1 MKQLNFVIENATGL
15 HARPAKVFV
24 KTAKQFKADIRISHG
39 SKKVNAK
46 SLIAVLGLGVKH
58 GGAVQVDLDG
68 EDEELAAEAL
78 QTAVSA
84 GLGEDDAAHKP
95 VQKPAPQPIV
105 ANGKVKTAVPKLPKD
120 GLAGIGAAPGVAI
133 GPVFQLRQ
141 TALKLTNEF
150 AGVDAEQ
157 AKLDEALA
165 AGKAALHALQQQMQA
180 HAPDEAAIFEV
191 HQELLTDDD
200 LLEAVQQKIQT
211 RQNAGQAW
219 RATIEERA
227 AIMAALDDP
236 LLAARAADIRDVV
249 NRILKLLAGDGAAND
264 VAWPDHPVVVIA
276 HDLTPSDTATLD
288 PKRVL
293 GFATA
298 VGGPTAHSAI
308 IARALSLPAVVS
320 VGDGLLKI
328 GDGTAV
334 ILNGSSGIIQVNPD
348 AAAQE
353 KAKNELAAAK
363 KQQQAAREQAKEPA
377 ITLDNHR
384 MEIAANIGG
393 AADAVKANASG
404 AEGVGLLRT
413 EFLFLDRATPPTED
427 EQFEVYRQI
436 AEAMEGKPV
445 IIRTLDIGGDKPL
458 PYVQVP
464 PEENPFL
471 GERGIRLC
479 LNRPELL
486 REQLRAILR
495 AASYGSLRIM
505 FPMVADMSEW
515 RAAKAMVDEIRAE
528 LNAPELPV
536 GIMIEIPA
544 AAVMADVF
552 AKEVDFFSIG
562 TNDLTQYTLAMDRM
576 HPTLAGKSDGLHPS
590 VLRLIDA
597 TVKGAHAAGKWVGIC
612 GELGADPQATPIL
625 LGLGVDELSVSV
637 PSIATVKAKIRT
649 LTRTEAQKLA
659 AQALACATA
668 QEVRKLVGS

>member
-15 HARPAKVFV
+15 HARPAKLFV
-24 KTAKQFKADIRISHG
+24 KTAKQFKADIRITHG

-58 GGAVQVDLDG
+58 GGAVQVELDG

-78 QTAVSA
+78 QTAVSS
-84 GLGEDDAAHKP
+84 GLGEGDAVHQPNGTSHKP
-95 VQKPAPQPIV
+95 VA
-105 ANGKVKTAVPKLPKD
+105 AAPKD
-120 GLAGIGAAPGVAI
+120 GLAGIGAAPGLAI

-141 TALKLTNEF
+141 TAVKLTNEF
-150 AGVDAEQ
+150 AGTAAEQ
-157 AKLDEALA
+157 ATLNKALA
-165 AGKAALHALQQQMQA
+165 EGKLALRDLQQQMEA
-180 HAPDEAAIFEV
+180 HARDEAAIFEV
-191 HQELLTDDD
+191 HQELLTDED
-200 LLEAVQQKIQT
+200 LLEAVQQKIEAQ
-211 RQNAGQAW
+211 QNAGQAW
-219 RATIEERA
+219 QATIEERA

-236 LLAARAADIRDVV
+236 LLAARAADIRDVG
-249 NRILKLLAGDGAAND
+249 NRILKLLTGEANE
-264 VAWPDHPVVVIA
+264 VTWPDHPVVVIA
-276 HDLTPSDTATLD
+276 HDLTPSDTAMLD
-288 PKRVL
+288 PKKVL

-320 VGDGLLKI
+320 VGEGLLKVA
-328 GDGTAV
+328 DGTAV
-334 ILNGSSGIIQVNPD
+334 ILNGSSGIIQLNPD

-353 KAKNELAAAK
+353 KAKNDLAAAK
-363 KQQQAAREQAKEPA
+363 KQQQAAREQANEPA

-384 MEIAANIGG
+384 IEIAANIGG

-413 EFLFLDRATPPTED
+413 EFLFLDRATPPSED
-427 EQFEVYRQI
+427 EQFTVYRQI
-436 AEAMEGKPV
+436 AEAMAGKPV

-464 PEENPFL
+464 PEDNPFL

-544 AAVMADVF
+544 AAMMADVF
-552 AKEVDFFSIG
+552 AQEVDFFSIG

-576 HPTLAGKSDGLHPS
+576 HPSLAGKSDGLHPA
-590 VLRLIDA
+590 VLRLIEA
-597 TVKGAHAAGKWVGIC
+597 TVRGAHAAGKWVGVC

-637 PSIATVKAKIRT
+637 PSIATVKAKVRT

-668 QEVRKLVGS
+668 QEVRNLVVD

>member
-24 KTAKQFKADIRISHG
+24 KTAKKFKSDIRIAHG

-58 GGAVQVDLDG
+58 GGSVQVELDG
-68 EDEELAAEAL
+68 EDEDQAAEAL
-78 QTAVSA
+78 ETAVSA

-95 VQKPAPQPIV
+95 APQPV
-105 ANGKVKTAVPKLPKD
+105 AVNGAAKTAVLKAPKD
-120 GLAGIGAAPGVAI
+120 GLAGIGAAPGLAI

-141 TALKLTNEF
+141 TAVKLTDAF
-150 AGVDAEQ
+150 AGVEAEQ
-157 AKLDEALA
+157 NRLYEALA
-165 AGKAALHALQQQMQA
+165 AGKEALHELRRQLET
-180 HAPDEAAIFEV
+180 HAPEEAAIFEV
-191 HQELLTDDD
+191 HQELLTDED
-200 LLEAVQQKIQT
+200 LLESVQQKIQG
-211 RQNAGQAW
+211 QHNAGQAW
-219 RATIEERA
+219 QATIDERA
-227 AIMAALDDP
+227 KIMSALDDP
-236 LLAARAADIRDVV
+236 LLAARAADIRDVG
-249 NRILKLLAGDGAAND
+249 NRVLKLLTGEANE

-320 VGDGLLKI
+320 VGDGLLEL

-353 KAKNELAAAK
+353 KAKNDLAAAK
-363 KQQQAAREQAKEPA
+363 KQQQAAREQAHKPA

-384 MEIAANIGG
+384 IEIAANIGG
-393 AADAVKANASG
+393 AADARTANASG

-413 EFLFLDRATPPTED
+413 EFLFLDRATPPSED

-436 AEAMEGKPV
+436 AEAMAGKPV

-464 PEENPFL
+464 PEDNPFL

-515 RAAKAMVDEIRAE
+515 RAAKTMVDEIRTE

-544 AAVMADVF
+544 AAMMADVF

-576 HPTLAGKSDGLHPS
+576 HPTLAGKSDGLHPA

-597 TVKGAHAAGKWVGIC
+597 TVKGAHAAGKWVGVC

-649 LTRTEAQKLA
+649 LTRTEAQTLA

-668 QEVRKLVGS
+668 QEVRNLVV

>member
-24 KTAKQFKADIRISHG
+24 KTAKKFKSNIRISHG
-39 SKKVNAK
+39 EKNVNAK

-58 GGAVQVDLDG
+58 GGSILVELDG
-68 EDEELAAEAL
+68 EDEELAAEAIE
-78 QTAVSA
+78 TAVSS
-84 GLGEDDAAHKP
+84 GLGEGDAAHHPAPKP
-95 VQKPAPQPIV
+95 TATKPAQ
-105 ANGKVKTAVPKLPKD
+105 ANGRVVAPTHSD
-120 GLAGIGAAPGVAI
+120 NGLAGIGAAPGLAI
-133 GPVFQLRQ
+133 GPVFKLQE
-141 TALKLTNEF
+141 TAVTITNEF
-150 AGVDAEQ
+150 TGVSEEQ
-157 AKLDEALA
+157 SRLETALA
-165 AGKAALHALQQQMQA
+165 RGQEQLFALQQEVA
-180 HAPDEAAIFEV
+180 KRAPEEAAIFDV
-191 HQELLTDDD
+191 HRELLSDDD
-200 LLEAVQQKIQT
+200 LLDDVQEKISAKNSAAEAWQ
-211 RQNAGQAW
+211 
-219 RATIEERA
+219 ATIQARA
-227 AIMAALDDP
+227 SMMAALDDP
-236 LLAARAADIRDVV
+236 LLAARAADIRDVG
-249 NRILKLLAGDGAAND
+249 NRILKLLAGEDSDNG
-264 VAWPDHPVVVIA
+264 VAWPDHPVILFA

-288 PKRVL
+288 PEKVL

-308 IARALSLPAVVS
+308 IARALSLPAIVS
-320 VGDGLLKI
+320 VGDGLLAI
-328 GDGTAV
+328 EDGTAV
-334 ILNGSSGIIQVNPD
+334 IINGTTGLIQIKPD
-348 AAAQE
+348 AATQ
-353 KAKNELAAAK
+353 AAAK
-363 KQQQAAREQAKEPA
+363 DQIAAAAKQAEAARAQAGEPA
-377 ITLDNHR
+377 ITVDNHHL
-384 MEIAANIGG
+384 EVAANIGG
-393 AADAVKANASG
+393 AADALKANASG

-413 EFLFLDRATPPTED
+413 EFMFLDRATPPTED
-427 EQFEVYRQI
+427 EQFDVYRQI

-458 PYVQVP
+458 PYVEVP

-515 RAAKAMVDEIRAE
+515 IAAKAMVDEIRAE
-528 LNAPELPV
+528 LNAPKVPV

-544 AAVMADVF
+544 AALMADLF

-576 HPTLAGKSDGLHPS
+576 HPVLAGKSDGLHPA

-597 TVKGAHAAGKWVGIC
+597 TVRGAHASGKWVGVC

-637 PSIATVKAKIRT
+637 PSIAMVKAKIRG
-649 LTRTEAQKLA
+649 LSHAEAKKLA
-659 AQALACATA
+659 NKALACNTA
-668 QEVRKLVGS
+668 GEVRNLVG